1 MADSGNHVSGNDESE
16 DLDDNE
22 VVDQPAPGGSDSMDD
37 LAAFLMHRTT
47 DPEVTD
53 DQRYR
58 TFALVSAY
66 QDGDSPPEIQAAMRE
81 AALRFA
87 GHPDYR
93 AEWRPQGR

>member
-1 MADSGNHVSGNDESE
+1 VSENDESKGP
-16 DLDDNE
+16 DDNE
-22 VVDQPAPGGSDSMDD
+22 AVAEPAPGTSDSMDD

-53 DQRYR
+53 EERYR

-81 AALRFA
+81 AALKFA

-93 AEWRPQGR
+93 AEWRPQ